1 MIKSL
6 DELVTDIEDTS
17 AITTDQH
24 SRVANNTA
32 ALADDSDRA
41 MMYQFEQK
49 LQQQQHCSLSM
60 SLVADVSRQL
70 SENFDLHDSLIGM
83 TAL

>member
-24 SRVANNTA
+24 SRIANNTT
-32 ALADDSDRA
+32 ADESDRA
-41 MMYQFEQK
+41 LMYQFEQK
-49 LQQQQHCSLSM
+49 LQQQQQQQCSLSM

-70 SENFDLHDSLIGM
+70 SENFDLHDSLIGI

>member
-24 SRVANNTA
+24 SRTANNTT
-32 ALADDSDRA
+32 ADDLGRA
-41 MMYQFEQK
+41 VMHQFEQK
-49 LQQQQHCSLSM
+49 LQQQQQCSLLM